1 MRAYLSGGMENAPD
15 LGRAW
20 REELTEWLSLE
31 LGHNVFNPVEVQHR
45 LMSEDELENFRNWR
59 FDERNRFKSTV
70 RKFIEGDLHA
80 LETEI
85 NYVICFWDNSVLK
98 GGGTHGEVTTAY
110 RLGIPVYLVIDIP
123 FEDVSSWILGCSS
136 QEFDSFDSL
145 KLFFLEKYG
154 G

>member
-1 MRAYLSGGMENAPD
+1 MKAYLSGGMENAPE

-20 REELTEWLSLE
+20 REDLTDWLSVE
-31 LGHNVFNPVEVQHR
+31 LGHSVFNPVEVQYKV
-45 LMSEDELENFRNWR
+45 LSEDELENFRDWR
-59 FDERNRFKSTV
+59 FDERDRFKTTA
-70 RKFIEGDLHA
+70 RKFIEGDLNA
-80 LETEI
+80 IETEI
-85 NYVICFWDNSVLK
+85 DYVICFWDSTVWK

-136 QEFDSFDSL
+136 REFDSFDNL
-145 KLFFLEKYG
+145 KSFLLETYG

>member
-1 MRAYLSGGMENAPD
+1 MRAYLSGGMENAPE

-20 REELTEWLSLE
+20 REELTTWLSDA
-31 LGHNVFNPVEVQHR
+31 LGHSVFNPVEVQHKV
-45 LMSEDELENFRNWR
+45 LTDDEFDNFRDWR
-59 FDERNRFKSTV
+59 FDERDRFKTTV

-80 LETEI
+80 IETEI
-85 NYVICFWDNSVLK
+85 DYIICFWDSSVLK

-123 FEDVSSWILGCSS
+123 FEDVSSWILGCSTR
-136 QEFDSFDSL
+136 EFDNFHSL
-145 KLFFLEKYG
+145 KLFLLEKYG

>member
-1 MRAYLSGGMENAPD
+1 MKAYLSGGMENAPE

-20 REELTEWLSLE
+20 REDLTDWLSVE
-31 LGHNVFNPVEVQHR
+31 LGHSVFNPVEVQYKV
-45 LMSEDELENFRNWR
+45 LSEDELENFREWR
-59 FDERNRFKSTV
+59 FDERDRFKTTV
-70 RKFIEGDLHA
+70 RKFIEGDLNA
-80 LETEI
+80 IETEI
-85 NYVICFWDNSVLK
+85 DYIICLWDKSVLK

-136 QEFDSFDSL
+136 REFDSFDNL
-145 KLFFLEKYG
+145 KSFLLETYG

>member
-1 MRAYLSGGMENAPD
+1 MKAYLSGGMENAPE

-20 REELTEWLSLE
+20 REDLTDWLSAE
-31 LGHNVFNPVEVQHR
+31 LGHSVFNPVEVQYKV
-45 LMSEDELENFRNWR
+45 LSEDELENFREWR
-59 FDERNRFKSTV
+59 FDERDRFKTTV
-70 RKFIEGDLHA
+70 RKFIEGDLNA
-80 LETEI
+80 IETEI
-85 NYVICFWDNSVLK
+85 DYIICLWDKSVLK

-136 QEFDSFDSL
+136 REFDSFDNL
-145 KLFFLEKYG
+145 KSFLLETYG

>member
-1 MRAYLSGGMENAPD
+1 MKAYLSGGMENAPE

-20 REELTEWLSLE
+20 REDLTEWLSAE
-31 LGHNVFNPVEVQHR
+31 LGHGVFNPVEVQYKV
-45 LMSEDELENFRNWR
+45 LSEDELENFREWR
-59 FDERNRFKSTV
+59 FDERDRFKTTV
-70 RKFIEGDLHA
+70 RKFIEGDLNA
-80 LETEI
+80 IETEI
-85 NYVICFWDNSVLK
+85 DYIICLWDKSVLK

-136 QEFDSFDSL
+136 REFDSFDNL
-145 KLFFLEKYG
+145 KSFLLETYG